1 MGDANLAEDT
11 KHALETLSVLPIVC
25 ETSELTS
32 QKLSDDTI
40 EIISKV
46 AAGGKIFTGA
56 RRGYQMVLALSGFSG
71 NSLVLFNDM
80 RHPEQKQRLDL
91 PFSDHPWAVSFN
103 IAGTMVAALTS
114 EGLVSVVAFPNMTH
128 EQERCICSRLWAQKT
143 GYLLT

>member
-1 MGDANLAEDT
+1 MCDANLAEDT

-32 QKLSDDTI
+32 HKLSDGTT
-40 EIISKV
+40 EIKL

-56 RRGYQMVLALSGFSG
+56 RRDYQMVLALSGFSG
-71 NSLVLFNDM
+71 NSLVLFNDL

-91 PFSDHPWAVSFN
+91 PLSDHPWAVSFN
-103 IAGTMVAALTS
+103 LSGTMMAALTS
-114 EGLVSVVAFPNMTH
+114 EGPLSVVAFPNMTH